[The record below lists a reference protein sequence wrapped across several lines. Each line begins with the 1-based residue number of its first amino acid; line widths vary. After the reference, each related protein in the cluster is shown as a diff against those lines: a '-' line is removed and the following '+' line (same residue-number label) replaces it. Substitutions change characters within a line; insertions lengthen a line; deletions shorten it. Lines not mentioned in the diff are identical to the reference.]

1 MRNLLKSNI
10 SFLLAAV
17 VMLAVACKPSNQQA
31 EADSYFCPMHPTV
44 ESMTPGVCPVCNM
57 ELVSRSASG
66 SDEALTAE
74 ELEAAI
80 SPSEQIAGTTAAIRG
95 EYTEKNRIVR
105 ANGVVSY
112 DTRSVRTVTTRVAG
126 RIESV
131 ERTAPFQQV
140 NKGQILATIFSA
152 ELQEAQRSFL
162 QTLSDSTPDLIEAS
176 RNRLILLGLTAEM
189 VRDLEKNK
197 TPYRTL
203 SITSPVSGFLIT
215 ESADKQESGGS
226 TSSGMMNEQRA
237 STKSSANTSSLK
249 KGDYAAT
256 GRVLFTVLEKGRF
269 QLDMSIRDAD
279 IIYVKPGQPVTA
291 VTAAGKKV
299 SGTISL
305 VESVGRENGN
315 FRLARVYIADETLTI
330 GMPVNAEIETGTEEG
345 LWLPESAVMET
356 GTGSIVF
363 VKKEKYFLPKVVVTG
378 NRSNGKLRVIKGLAT
393 SDEVAETAG
402 LLVDS
407 DAIVRMKMTEEPAV
421 SFVEQKTDSE
431 SSADALMLDDRS
443 IALAGI
449 KTAPAVVQLISSQ
462 LQLNGKVVT
471 SPEQRSLISARF
483 PGRIESL
490 NIRETGKF
498 IRAGT
503 VIAEIHSPE
512 ILTIISELRLTA
524 GRENKNEKTMAENR
538 LKLQQYGFE
547 KYEIDGW
554 ISAAVMPQNITIKSA
569 FSGTVTEV
577 NASPG
582 KMVDEGSPLI
592 TIENLENI
600 RVEAEVYPGSEEL
613 IRQGSR
619 VQVTLPGT
627 GMTAVTGI
635 TEQILPSYGEGR
647 QSLTARIRISNT
659 GGNFRPG
666 QSVRITAES
675 RKYEAVVV
683 PSEAIIETENI
694 KMIFLR
700 TGLNSFEAR
709 SVTTGI
715 SQHGYTEITEGI
727 PEGVQVVTSG
737 AYLLSGQLKLR
748 PAGTSH
754 H

>member
-17 VMLAVACKPSNQQA
+17 VMLAAACKSSNQQA

-44 ESMTPGVCPVCNM
+44 ESLTPGVCPVCNM
-57 ELVSRSASG
+57 ELVARSASG
-66 SDEALTAE
+66 SNEALTAE

-80 SPSEQIAGTTAAIRG
+80 SPSEKIAGTTATIRG

-112 DTRSVRTVTTRVAG
+112 DARSVRTVTTRVAG

-131 ERTAPFQQV
+131 EQTSPYQQV
-140 NKGQILATIFSA
+140 TKGRVLATIYSA
-152 ELQEAQRSFL
+152 ELQEAQRSFI
-162 QTLSDSTPDLIEAS
+162 QTLSNSTPDVIEAS

-197 TPYRTL
+197 TPFRTL
-203 SITSPVSGFLIT
+203 EITSPVSGFLIT
-215 ESADKQESGGS
+215 ESADKAESAAG
-226 TSSGMMNEQRA
+226 TSSGMMNEQ
-237 STKSSANTSSLK
+237 TSSIKPLANTASLK
-249 KGDYAAT
+249 KGDYA
-256 GRVLFTVLEKGRF
+256 GSGQVLFTILEKGRYR
-269 QLDMSIRDAD
+269 LDLSVRDAD
-279 IIYVKPGQPVTA
+279 LIYVKPGQTVNA
-291 VTAAGKKV
+291 VTASGKKV

-305 VESVGRENGN
+305 VESTGREGAN
-315 FRLARVYIADETLTI
+315 FRLARVYIAGEALTI
-330 GMPVNAEIETGTEEG
+330 GMPLSAEIETGTEEG
-345 LWLPESAVMET
+345 LWLPESAVMEN
-356 GTGSIVF
+356 GAGSIVF
-363 VKKEKYFLPKVVVTG
+363 VKREKYFVPRVVVTG
-378 NRSNGKLRVIKGLAT
+378 NRSNGKLKIIKGLAT
-393 SDEVAETAG
+393 SDEVAVSAG

-407 DAIVRMKMTEEPAV
+407 DAIVRTRVSEESEVTFA
-421 SFVEQKTDSE
+421 EQKVDSE
-431 SSADALMLDDRS
+431 SASDALMLDNRA

-449 KTAPAVVQLISSQ
+449 KTAPAVLKQISSQ
-462 LQLNGKVVT
+462 LQLNGKVVN
-471 SPEQRSLISARF
+471 SPEQRSVISARF
-483 PGRIESL
+483 PGRIETL
-490 NIRETGKF
+490 NFRETGKY

-547 KYEIDGW
+547 KHEIDAW

-569 FSGTVTEV
+569 FSGTITEV

-592 TIENLENI
+592 TIENLENL
-600 RVEAEVYPGSEEL
+600 RVEAEIYPGTEEL

-647 QSLTARIRISNT
+647 QSLTGRIRIPNT

-683 PSEAIIETENI
+683 PSESIIETKNN

-709 SVTTGI
+709 NVITGI